1 LFATVV
7 RKTMRADDVIG
18 RLGGEEFVAILP
30 SMPAD
35 AAAVAERVRAAFAA
49 AGGVLDGRQ
58 IAATVSAGVACGSP
72 LATVEALIARADTA
86 LYRAKMKGR
95 DRVETAD
102 EAVAAAPGR
111 RAIGHSASGLPAIS
125 VRSQS
130 STAY

>member
-1 LFATVV
+1 
-7 RKTMRADDVIG
+7 MRADDVIG

-35 AAAVAERVRAAFAA
+35 AAVVAERVRAAFAA

-58 IAATVSAGVACGSP
+58 IAATVGAGVACGSP

-102 EAVAAAPGR
+102 EAVAAAPERRTTERSAGGR
-111 RAIGHSASGLPAIS
+111 PAVS
-125 VRSQS
+125 VRSQKS
-130 STAY
+130 GAS